1 MTTQKCATLN
11 LHTPLLGDKPI
22 KRVTPHILPCKVH
35 HDGPA
40 NVRRYFQVH
49 PYKSDASRP
58 KVSSATTSLTSIAT
72 ESFTDITSTDSSA
85 EETEVKEY
93 GMSRPEESTPSP
105 HSLHEAYFRGRKLV
119 GQKLVLPE
127 GYKGIS
133 LFMQLSI
140 YAERGVNSDSTGFIL
155 PIAPSPSDLPPQTK
169 SYFYSEDDDE
179 EEDEEHEQ
187 EHMWKS
193 EAEFNELFVWNHD
206 VVPDGIS
213 NPWIA
218 GINEWISFTNWV
230 CKV

>member
-11 LHTPLLGDKPI
+11 LHTPLLSDKHI
-22 KRVTPHILPCKVH
+22 RRVTPHILPCKIH
-35 HDGPA
+35 HDGPT

-49 PYKSDASRP
+49 PYKPDASRP
-58 KVSSATTSLTSIAT
+58 KVSSATTSPTSIT
-72 ESFTDITSTDSSA
+72 TGSFTDITSTDSSA
-85 EETEVKEY
+85 EETELKEY
-93 GMSRPEESTPSP
+93 GMNGPDESTPSAL
-105 HSLHEAYFRGRKLV
+105 SLHEAYFRGRKLV

-127 GYKGIS
+127 GYKG
-133 LFMQLSI
+133 L
-140 YAERGVNSDSTGFIL
+140 IL
-155 PIAPSPSDLPPQTK
+155 PIAPSASDIPAQTK

-193 EAEFNELFVWNHD
+193 EAEFKELFVWNHD

-218 GINEWISFTNWV
+218 GVNEWISFTNRIHCEYEEGEREV
-230 CKV
+230 KR

>member
-1 MTTQKCATLN
+1 MKTQKCATLN
-11 LHTPLLGDKPI
+11 LHTPLLVDKPI
-22 KRVTPHILPCKVH
+22 RRVTPHILPCKIH

-58 KVSSATTSLTSIAT
+58 KVSSATICPTSITT
-72 ESFTDITSTDSSA
+72 ESSTDITSTDLSA
-85 EETEVKEY
+85 EETEVKDY
-93 GMSRPEESTPSP
+93 GMSRPKESTPSP
-105 HSLHEAYFRGRKLV
+105 HSVHEAYFRGRKLV

-127 GYKGIS
+127 GYKG
-133 LFMQLSI
+133 
-140 YAERGVNSDSTGFIL
+140 FIL
-155 PIAPSPSDLPPQTK
+155 PIAPSPSDILPQTK

-218 GINEWISFTNWV
+218 GISEWISFTNWIHCEYEEGEREV
-230 CKV
+230 ES

>member
-11 LHTPLLGDKPI
+11 LHTPLLSDKHI
-22 KRVTPHILPCKVH
+22 RSVTPHILPCKIH

-40 NVRRYFQVH
+40 NVRRYFHVH
-49 PYKSDASRP
+49 PYKPDASRP
-58 KVSSATTSLTSIAT
+58 KVSSATTSPTRITT

-85 EETEVKEY
+85 EETELKEY
-93 GMSRPEESTPSP
+93 GMNGPDESTPSA

-127 GYKGIS
+127 GYKG
-133 LFMQLSI
+133 L
-140 YAERGVNSDSTGFIL
+140 IL
-155 PIAPSPSDLPPQTK
+155 PIAPSPSDIPAQTK

-179 EEDEEHEQ
+179 EEDEEQEQ

-193 EAEFNELFVWNHD
+193 EAEFKELFVWNHD
-206 VVPDGIS
+206 VIPDGIS

-218 GINEWISFTNWV
+218 GVNEWISFTNRIHCEYEEGEREV
-230 CKV
+230 KR